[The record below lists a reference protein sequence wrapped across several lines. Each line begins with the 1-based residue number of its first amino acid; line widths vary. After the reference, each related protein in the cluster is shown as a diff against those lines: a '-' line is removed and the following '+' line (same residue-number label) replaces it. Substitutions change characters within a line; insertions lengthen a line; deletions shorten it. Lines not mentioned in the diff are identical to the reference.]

1 MNRCG
6 GKWRDIHAG
15 QASRRSAR
23 REAFGCGNSLRR
35 PHEAVRVQRYGVDT
49 LSNEESSEV
58 GMIARCLATDAD
70 LDAGRVSLANGLGD
84 HPRNGLVALVEQ
96 AGRSEEQTSELQSLL
111 RISDAVFCLK
121 KNRT

>member
-70 LDAGRVSLANGLGD
+70 LDAGRVSLAN
-84 HPRNGLVALVEQ
+84 
-96 AGRSEEQTSELQSLL
+96 RSEEQTSEPQSLM
-111 RISDAVFCLK
+111 RISYAFFCLK
-121 KNRT
+121 KKKSSQ